1 MAGRKSSTFTEVEL
15 EFMKIIW
22 EQDEV
27 STEDVLDAL
36 SKRGR
41 DLSDG
46 TVRKMLSILMN
57 KGHISRTRNGRN
69 FLYRSKVPK
78 KQADKRII
86 RDLLSRA
93 FGNSAA
99 LMVAAILDS
108 SSVSDEELQEIKHLI
123 AERERSGK

>member
-27 STEDVLDAL
+27 STEDVLDTL

-41 DLSDG
+41 ELSDG
-46 TVRKMLSILMN
+46 TVRKMLSILLN
-57 KGHISRTRNGRN
+57 KGHITRTRNGRS
-69 FLYRSKVPK
+69 FRYRAQVHK
-78 KQADKRII
+78 KQADKRMI

-93 FGNSAA
+93 FGDSAA

-108 SSVSDEELQEIKHLI
+108 SSVNDKELEEIKKLI
-123 AERERSGK
+123 AEHERSGK

>member
-1 MAGRKSSTFTEVEL
+1 MSGRKSSTFTEVEL

-22 EQDEV
+22 EQGEV
-27 STEDVLDAL
+27 STEDVLDVL

-41 DLSDG
+41 ELSDG

-57 KGHISRTRNGRN
+57 KGHITRTRNGRS
-69 FLYRSKVPK
+69 FLYRAKVRK
-78 KQADKRII
+78 KQADKRMI

-93 FGNSAA
+93 FGDSAS

-108 SSVSDEELQEIKHLI
+108 SSVSDEEIQEIKQLI
-123 AERERSGK
+123 AEHERSGK